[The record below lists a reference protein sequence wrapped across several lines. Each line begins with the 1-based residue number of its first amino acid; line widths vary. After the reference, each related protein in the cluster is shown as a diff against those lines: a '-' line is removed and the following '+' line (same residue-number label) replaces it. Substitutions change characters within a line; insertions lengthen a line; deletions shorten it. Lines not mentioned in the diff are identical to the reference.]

1 MQNRSR
7 HGFVEAVLRR
17 PAVILAIAAT
27 CRKTERMEN
36 VGTIFYTAPVA
47 PHVLINAFFLY
58 SFLGWVMECIVI
70 RREKG
75 RWENRGFAH
84 LPFCIIYGFG
94 AMLGFA
100 LLRPF
105 SGNYVL
111 LYLVGAVL
119 ATLFEYLT
127 ARLMLRL
134 FGTFWWDYT
143 NKPFNYK
150 GILCLEST
158 LGWGSSLFCCLHFC
172 IGWCSALSCSF
183 RTVSV
188 WRPHFCW
195 CVPMRWILPSA
206 RIRRIRM
213 RILPQRPSPCPAAPP
228 AEKRGADLHT
238 KGIF

>member
-1 MQNRSR
+1 MD
-7 HGFVEAVLRR
+7 
-17 PAVILAIAAT
+17 
-27 CRKTERMEN
+27 N

-158 LGWGSSLFCCLHFC
+158 LGWGLIALLLFAFLHRLVFRAVLLIPDRVGLAAAFLLVC
-172 IGWCSALSCSF
+172 AYAVDFAVSAYQAYQNAHTSTEAEPGPG
-183 RTVSV
+183 RA
-188 WRPHFCW
+188 
-195 CVPMRWILPSA
+195 A
-206 RIRRIRM
+206 R
-213 RILPQRPSPCPAAPP
+213 
-228 AEKRGADLHT
+228 
-238 KGIF
+238 

>member
-1 MQNRSR
+1 MD
-7 HGFVEAVLRR
+7 
-17 PAVILAIAAT
+17 
-27 CRKTERMEN
+27 N

-158 LGWGSSLFCCLHFC
+158 LGWGFIALLLFAFLHR
-172 IGWCSALSCSF
+172 LVF
-183 RTVSV
+183 RAVLLIPDRV
-188 WRPHFCW
+188 GLAAAFLLVCA
-195 CVPMRWILPSA
+195 PMRWILPSA

-228 AEKRGADLHT
+228 AEKRGADLYT

>member
-134 FGTFWWDYT
+134 FGTFFDLIGCSVCFGAGENT
-143 NKPFNYK
+143 GLLRHS
-150 GILCLEST
+150 GIWAE
-158 LGWGSSLFCCLHFC
+158 
-172 IGWCSALSCSF
+172 ALQSRSF
-183 RTVSV
+183 FAS
-188 WRPHFCW
+188 
-195 CVPMRWILPSA
+195 
-206 RIRRIRM
+206 
-213 RILPQRPSPCPAAPP
+213 
-228 AEKRGADLHT
+228 
-238 KGIF
+238 